1 MVSFAPAAG
10 QSNSR
15 AWPPGTPA
23 ALADQIAATGA
34 KLWSFPTGAT
44 IGESSPA
51 VTNGVVYI
59 ASFQNAQSQAPGR
72 TYALNAATGA
82 KLWSFKTGQADASSP
97 AVANGVVYIG
107 SGDGNVY
114 ALNAATG
121 AKLWSFKTGN
131 AVYSSPAVANGV
143 VYIFSGDG
151 NVYGFNA
158 ATGAKL
164 WSFKTGQKTSQVQSS
179 PAVANGMVYVGSG
192 SAVDAFHLRAGPRP
206 DGGPSGSFT
215 RTTRARARSKRART

>member
-1 MVSFAPAAG
+1 VVSFAPAAG

-97 AVANGVVYIG
+97 AVANGVVYI
-107 SGDGNVY
+107 
-114 ALNAATG
+114 
-121 AKLWSFKTGN
+121 
-131 AVYSSPAVANGV
+131 
-143 VYIFSGDG
+143 FSGDG